1 MKLMY
6 KQFNIMCI
14 KSFFK
19 GIACLLV
26 LLPLFTG
33 CKGKEPIVPEVK
45 LDVPV
50 VTATFDG
57 ENVILKWAPVT
68 NALSYKVE
76 YREEQ
81 ETEFHVAGVP
91 NYSPFNV
98 TGLDFGKKY
107 FFRVKAVNGEEESEW
122 SELVSVDVLR
132 YLPKPIARANAGISF
147 IDVAWD
153 AIEGA
158 TSYSVEHKISV
169 ASEWSVDYTGDA
181 TSFKIEDV
189 ESGVSYDVRVGAI
202 AEGYSMSYSD
212 IVTTATSQAPS
223 TMISTGEQLA
233 AWLAGISL
241 ETTDVGVGLK

>member
-1 MKLMY
+1 MKKLNSILHIVAGMT
-6 KQFNIMCI
+6 
-14 KSFFK
+14 
-19 GIACLLV
+19 L
-26 LLPLFTG
+26 LLPLLWG
-33 CKGKEPIVPEVK
+33 CKAVRPE
-45 LDVPV
+45 LPEINLTAPV
-50 VTATFDG
+50 VTVEFDG

-68 NALSYKVE
+68 NAISYKVE

-202 AEGYSMSYSD
+202 AEGYSM
-212 IVTTATSQAPS
+212 V
-223 TMISTGEQLA
+223 
-233 AWLAGISL
+233 
-241 ETTDVGVGLK
+241 VGHLPNT